1 MARPKLVS
9 APKILV
15 YVNSKLFGRCT
26 SFSWTSQTPRKRI
39 QTIDVMHPMELAAT
53 TTNVSWTMGVLR
65 TIGDGGLQGAGV
77 VSQQSELSRE
87 MYFTIQLVERTSGL
101 TLFRSDMNNTDSEQW
116 SVTAKDLLLG
126 NVSGSGISWVNET
139 AS

>member
-1 MARPKLVS
+1 
-9 APKILV
+9 
-15 YVNSKLFGRCT
+15 
-26 SFSWTSQTPRKRI
+26 
-39 QTIDVMHPMELAAT
+39 
-53 TTNVSWTMGVLR
+53 MGVLR

>member
-15 YVNSKLFGRCT
+15 YVNGKLFGRCT

-77 VSQQSELSRE
+77 VSQQSDLSRE